1 MKRYFRTIQSVLDS
15 RWGNFQYA
23 GTPAAQKTD
32 RVLQSS
38 KLEDCIYRDLS
49 RDDENLKSIQQK
61 AVPKLHSFPAL
72 SRDVFQSFYS
82 LFPKRNAPDRLTAE
96 AQKFNAKL
104 LDHVTEDADY
114 PTIKS
119 ICEGRELPA
128 YEAASEFTAK
138 IGAQLDDLLP
148 ELEELA
154 LDVIE
159 RWLDEKDGETE
170 VGRVLPR
177 EYLFF
182 TGDGKHNHFRTEWDG
197 GQVWDWSLQSP
208 YEE

>member
-1 MKRYFRTIQSVLDS
+1 MIAVVTKPYQFH
-15 RWGNFQYA
+15 GYA
-23 GTPAAQKTD
+23 A
-32 RVLQSS
+32 
-38 KLEDCIYRDLS
+38 
-49 RDDENLKSIQQK
+49 
-61 AVPKLHSFPAL
+61 
-72 SRDVFQSFYS
+72 
-82 LFPKRNAPDRLTAE
+82 
-96 AQKFNAKL
+96 
-104 LDHVTEDADY
+104 DH
-114 PTIKS
+114 P
-119 ICEGRELPA
+119 
-128 YEAASEFTAK
+128 
-138 IGAQLDDLLP
+138 LLP

-182 TGDGKHNHFRTEWDG
+182 TGDGEHNHFRTEWDG

>member
-1 MKRYFRTIQSVLDS
+1 MALLRKKGLYET
-15 RWGNFQYA
+15 N
-23 GTPAAQKTD
+23 
-32 RVLQSS
+32 RVHFLPES
-38 KLEDCIYRDLS
+38 LI
-49 RDDENLKSIQQK
+49 
-61 AVPKLHSFPAL
+61 VP
-72 SRDVFQSFYS
+72 
-82 LFPKRNAPDRLTAE
+82 NPDQPRKHFS
-96 AQKFNAKL
+96 Q
-104 LDHVTEDADY
+104 
-114 PTIKS
+114 
-119 ICEGRELPA
+119 
-128 YEAASEFTAK
+128 
-138 IGAQLDDLLP
+138 P

>member
-1 MKRYFRTIQSVLDS
+1 MMLAAVVANLLMLSTTAQPIEQDEAVAEKLTQTYVTYMPEPVIRGEAMVCGTTERAAVVWCILNRADDA
-15 RWGNFQYA
+15 RDA
-23 GTPAAQKTD
+23 TPAG
-32 RVLQSS
+32 V
-38 KLEDCIYRDLS
+38 I
-49 RDDENLKSIQQK
+49 
-61 AVPKLHSFPAL
+61 AVVTKPYQFHGYA
-72 SRDVFQSFYS
+72 
-82 LFPKRNAPDRLTAE
+82 A
-96 AQKFNAKL
+96 
-104 LDHVTEDADY
+104 DH
-114 PTIKS
+114 P
-119 ICEGRELPA
+119 
-128 YEAASEFTAK
+128 
-138 IGAQLDDLLP
+138 LLP

-208 YEE
+208 YKE

>member
-1 MKRYFRTIQSVLDS
+1 MRKRTLAAAAALLILAAVVANLLMMSTTAQPIEPDGGDREAGADLCDAHAGAGIRQEEPERDMSVWTEAAAYIAKTVYGEAMVCGTTERAAVVWCILNRADDA
-15 RWGNFQYA
+15 RDA
-23 GTPAAQKTD
+23 TPAG
-32 RVLQSS
+32 V
-38 KLEDCIYRDLS
+38 I
-49 RDDENLKSIQQK
+49 
-61 AVPKLHSFPAL
+61 AVVTKPYQFHG
-72 SRDVFQSFYS
+72 Y
-82 LFPKRNAPDRLTAE
+82 TA
-96 AQKFNAKL
+96 
-104 LDHVTEDADY
+104 DH
-114 PTIKS
+114 P
-119 ICEGRELPA
+119 
-128 YEAASEFTAK
+128 
-138 IGAQLDDLLP
+138 LLP

>member
-1 MKRYFRTIQSVLDS
+1 MS
-15 RWGNFQYA
+15 RPLF
-23 GTPAAQKTD
+23 TPA
-32 RVLQSS
+32 
-38 KLEDCIYRDLS
+38 
-49 RDDENLKSIQQK
+49 
-61 AVPKLHSFPAL
+61 
-72 SRDVFQSFYS
+72 
-82 LFPKRNAPDRLTAE
+82 
-96 AQKFNAKL
+96 
-104 LDHVTEDADY
+104 
-114 PTIKS
+114 
-119 ICEGRELPA
+119 
-128 YEAASEFTAK
+128 
-138 IGAQLDDLLP
+138 

-159 RWLDEKDGETE
+159 RWLDEKDGEAE

>member
-1 MKRYFRTIQSVLDS
+1 MLMLAAVVANLLMLSTTAQPIEQDEAVAEKLTQTYVTHMPEPVIRQEEPERDMSAWTETAAYIAKAVYGEAMVCGTTERAAVVWCILNRADDA
-15 RWGNFQYA
+15 RDA
-23 GTPAAQKTD
+23 TPAG
-32 RVLQSS
+32 V
-38 KLEDCIYRDLS
+38 I
-49 RDDENLKSIQQK
+49 
-61 AVPKLHSFPAL
+61 AVVTKPYQFHGYA
-72 SRDVFQSFYS
+72 
-82 LFPKRNAPDRLTAE
+82 A
-96 AQKFNAKL
+96 
-104 LDHVTEDADY
+104 DH
-114 PTIKS
+114 P
-119 ICEGRELPA
+119 
-128 YEAASEFTAK
+128 
-138 IGAQLDDLLP
+138 LLP